1 MHAPRRV
8 ERRRRR
14 EHDAQPGAVL
24 VEGLYVVGQRLV
36 VPAMPLIL
44 RGVSQEIAMELLD
57 VVLGEGDRL
66 PIGEHRLHDLSVTG
80 YLLLVAVGEGL
91 KVDV

>member
-1 MHAPRRV
+1 
-8 ERRRRR
+8 
-14 EHDAQPGAVL
+14 
-24 VEGLYVVGQRLV
+24 
-36 VPAMPLIL
+36 MPLIL